1 MNGRRS
7 WISTALRNDSAVPG
21 GTCFV
26 PLPLTRHVFL
36 SANAPR
42 KCTGLFSFAPGGA
55 GGILRQDS
63 KTALRLNDSAVPGG
77 TCLVPLPLTRHVFLS
92 ANAPRK
98 CTGLFSFAPGGA
110 GGILRRDSKTALRLN
125 DSAVPDG
132 TCLVPLPMTRHVF
145 LSAGAPRKCTG
156 LFSFAPGGAGGIL
169 RRDSKTALRL
179 NDSAVPDGT
188 CLVALP
194 MTRHVFLS
202 ARTRLGN
209 VPGYSHS
216 RLAALVGSYGR
227 IQKPHSD

>member
-1 MNGRRS
+1 MNGKRFL
-7 WISTALRNDSAVPG
+7 INTALRDESALPG
-21 GTCFV
+21 GACFV
-26 PLPLTRHVFL
+26 TLPLSRHGL
-36 SANAPR
+36 RSANGPQ
-42 KCTGLFSFAPGGA
+42 KCPWLFSFAPGGA
-55 GGILRQDS
+55 GVILRHDS

-92 ANAPRK
+92 AN
-98 CTGLFSFAPGGA
+98 
-110 GGILRRDSKTALRLN
+110 
-125 DSAVPDG
+125 
-132 TCLVPLPMTRHVF
+132 
-145 LSAGAPRKCTG
+145 APRKCTG